1 MGNRSM
7 ERNERR
13 IGKLNAS
20 LRVILELDLC
30 EIPQTRRDTTEPVYR
45 IFVQDILSSASVSA
59 IRTVGCRHHLY
70 HVSHMPAKCI
80 QLKEKLLLR

>member
-30 EIPQTRRDTTEPVYR
+30 EIPQTRRDTTEPVNC
-45 IFVQDILSSASVSA
+45 IFVQDILSSA
-59 IRTVGCRHHLY
+59 
-70 HVSHMPAKCI
+70 
-80 QLKEKLLLR
+80 